1 MPNSNLEQW
10 EHEFR
15 NAAEADNLALF
26 RDHLQKLELPDEPE
40 ALLNSTILVVHA
52 CCAYASLDGQT
63 SERFLEMQKYQPD
76 DVGDAKY
83 TFTFDLCGKAFGR
96 VLVTSK
102 VGTIDL
108 ADLYGHPWWEYEV
121 CGYHSFWVSRT
132 DGEDLSAEELAQIQ
146 EEVTYDLRF
155 DYTEDEL
162 DFWFDD
168 SSVVGSLLVTLQDVY
183 DDPMGDEV
191 ND

>member
-1 MPNSNLEQW
+1 MSKSNLELW
-10 EHEFR
+10 ESQFR
-15 NAAEADNLALF
+15 RDAEADDLALF
-26 RDHLQKLELPDEPE
+26 QDHLYKLGLPDEPE
-40 ALLNSTILVVHA
+40 MLLHGTVQLVGA

-63 SERFLEMQKYQPD
+63 FEKFLAMQKYRPD
-76 DVGDAKY
+76 DGGDERY

-96 VLVTSK
+96 VLVSSK

-108 ADLYGHPWWEYEV
+108 ADLYEHPWWEYEV
-121 CGYHSFWVSRT
+121 CGYHSFWVSRM
-132 DGEDLSAEELAQIQ
+132 DGDDLSAEELAQIQ

-168 SSVVGSLLVTLQDVY
+168 SFIDGSLLVTVQDVY
-183 DDPMGDEV
+183 DSLDDS
-191 ND
+191 DD